1 MNGTKPYSR
10 PVLATLLRLF
20 ATEQH
25 RRRKQH
31 SERRSALSQ
40 CFPWHSQKTVPGLRA
55 CAFSGVAL
63 SGIAIIFDRAGQAF
77 GGRLQ
82 THSEVVHG

>member
-1 MNGTKPYSR
+1 M
-10 PVLATLLRLF
+10 
-20 ATEQH
+20 
-25 RRRKQH
+25 
-31 SERRSALSQ
+31 
-40 CFPWHSQKTVPGLRA
+40 PGLRA
-55 CAFSGVAL
+55 CACSGVAL

>member
-1 MNGTKPYSR
+1 MNGTKPYSL
-10 PVLATLLRLF
+10 PVLATLMRLF

-25 RRRKQH
+25 RRRKRH

-40 CFPWHSQKTVPGLRA
+40 CFPWHAQATVPALRE
-55 CAFSGVAL
+55 CAFNGVVL

-82 THSEVVHG
+82 THSEVVYG